1 MSICAEGL
9 GWRVL
14 VLVFVGM
21 FYVGECLFVCFCVL
35 VSLMC
40 CLDIR
45 LLCFFLVSKSR
56 EIMIVV
62 EWLKFSFL
70 RFFCDI
76 LYMFFVIT
84 FVLCQLA
91 VSMILLLRMFWNWL
105 RFRSIT
111 LDERVSHIYIIKC
124 VLLSLLLSL
133 LFIFLITL
141 YMFTMFIPHYHHLYH
156 YIILIINQL
165 SSSSFQSSLA
175 VNIFIPK
182 NNSDFYEAVL
192 SAVSLKY
199 NSVI

>member
-1 MSICAEGL
+1 
-9 GWRVL
+9 
-14 VLVFVGM
+14 
-21 FYVGECLFVCFCVL
+21 
-35 VSLMC
+35 
-40 CLDIR
+40 
-45 LLCFFLVSKSR
+45 
-56 EIMIVV
+56 MIVA

-105 RFRSIT
+105 RFRTIT

-133 LFIFLITL
+133 LFIVLITL

-175 VNIFIPK
+175 VNVFIPK
-182 NNSDFYEAVL
+182 DNSDFYEAVL